1 MPAAARA
8 RRAAQAGGAE
18 AEGGGGE
25 GADESFDL
33 DAELDKIIGLD
44 AVKDMLRSIRNSVQV
59 AKRRQSFPI
68 SSIYLPYISPISPLN
83 LPYIS
88 LWIAPLVASPLGG
101 ATRSLS
107 YHACISA
114 SL

>member
-18 AEGGGGE
+18 AEGGGAE

-68 SSIYLPYISPISPLN
+68 SALYLPYISPYLMCTGGQ
-83 LPYIS
+83 
-88 LWIAPLVASPLGG
+88 APPELRGERPAHEPE
-101 ATRSLS
+101 AE
-107 YHACISA
+107 AEA
-114 SL
+114 QP